1 MKNSRRTKTSKRRSK
16 RKLKGGLTFEDE
28 LQRKVYAL
36 DSFISA
42 VNPLQTD
49 DQSRSSVSKQHLKY
63 INAENITHK
72 DIQVYIL
79 SEEVIQHFKN
89 KCDLLKEYV
98 TDITYIIDL
107 HNDLVHPN
115 TKEKLKEHLAK
126 IDCAI
131 DKNAAS
137 DLYNEKIA
145 EFAGGRKTRR
155 QRRKRT

>member
-16 RKLKGGLTFEDE
+16 RKLKGGFKIEDE

-49 DQSRSSVSKQHLKY
+49 DQSSVSKQLLHY
-63 INAENITHK
+63 INTDSQTGK
-72 DIQVYIL
+72 DIQVFIL
-79 SEEVIQHFKN
+79 SEKDIQTLKN
-89 KCDLLKEYV
+89 NCELLKEYV
-98 TDITYIIDL
+98 TDITYIIKLPDT
-107 HNDLVHPN
+107 LVNPN

-126 IDCAI
+126 IECAV
-131 DKNAAS
+131 DDNAVS
-137 DLYNEKIA
+137 TLHKHKIK